1 MSGCRTKFNKK
12 ELKMPG
18 IQSNNQLQ
26 VKKRI
31 LIIDDESTI
40 GISCKRILEQED
52 FEVVFQ
58 QNARNGLKEALS
70 GEYDLIL
77 LDLLLPEID
86 GMEILKT
93 IKSKGITSE
102 VIIITGYATV
112 QTAVEAIK
120 LGAADYISKPFTP
133 AELLINIE
141 KVIKHSDLLKE
152 NIALKQ
158 ELYIHQGFRGII
170 GESPEM
176 NKIFSVIKLAAPTD
190 SNILITGESGT
201 GKELIAQAIHRM
213 SLRKDK
219 PFIACDCSAL
229 TPTLLESE
237 LFGHVKGSF
246 SGAIST
252 KQGLFEVADN
262 GTLFLDEISN
272 ISLEIQS
279 KLLRVLESRK
289 LRRVGDTAERNIN
302 IRLITSSNR
311 DLSKMVAN
319 GDFREDLFYR
329 LQVIPVHLPP
339 LRERNED
346 IINLATTFLDT
357 IRKTSNIRAQYFSP
371 EAIEILEKYQ
381 WPGNIRELKNII
393 ERIAILCDSEIIEPR
408 HLPRELSS
416 LPKGLS
422 FEELPGNWQEFKKY
436 KQNAQK
442 EVLAQI
448 ERQFLIEALKQAEGN
463 VSKAAKNVGMHRT
476 NFHSLL
482 RKYNLSSNN
491 Y

>member
-1 MSGCRTKFNKK
+1 
-12 ELKMPG
+12 MPD

-26 VKKRI
+26 LKKRI

-52 FEVVFQ
+52 FEVVFH

-70 GEYDLIL
+70 GKYDLIL
-77 LDLLLPEID
+77 LDLLLPEIE

-176 NKIFSVIKLAAPTD
+176 KKVFSVIKRAAPTD

-201 GKELIAQAIHRM
+201 GKELIAQAIHRT

-237 LFGHVKGSF
+237 LFGHVRGSF

-289 LRRVGDTAERNIN
+289 LRRVGDTAERTIN
-302 IRLITSSNR
+302 IRLISSSNR
-311 DLSKMVAN
+311 DLSKMVAD

-357 IRKTSNIRAQYFSP
+357 IRKTGNIRAQYFSP
-371 EAIEILEKYQ
+371 EAIEIFEKYQ

-393 ERIAILCDSEIIEPR
+393 ERIAVLCDSEIIEPR
-408 HLPRELSS
+408 HLPGELSS

-422 FEELPGNWQEFKKY
+422 FEELPDNWQDFKKY

-442 EVLAQI
+442 EVLARI
-448 ERQFLIEALKQAEGN
+448 EKQFLIEALKQAKGN
-463 VSKAAKNVGMHRT
+463 VSKAAKSVGMHRT

-482 RKYNLSSNN
+482 RKYNLNSGN

>member
-1 MSGCRTKFNKK
+1 MDDIK
-12 ELKMPG
+12 
-18 IQSNNQLQ
+18 SNNHLK
-26 VKKRI
+26 VRKKV

-40 GISCKRILEQED
+40 GISCKRVLEQED

-58 QNARNGLKEALS
+58 QSARNGLKEALS

-77 LDLLLPEID
+77 LDLLLPEIE

-102 VIIITGYATV
+102 VVIITGYATV

-120 LGAADYISKPFTP
+120 LGAADYIGKPFTSD
-133 AELLINIE
+133 ELLINIK

-152 NIALKQ
+152 NIALKR
-158 ELYIHQGFRGII
+158 ELHIHQGFKGII

-176 NKIFSVIKLAAPTD
+176 KKVFSIIKLAAPTD

-201 GKELIAQAIHRM
+201 GKEVIAQAIHRI

-252 KQGLFEVADN
+252 KQGLFEVANN
-262 GTLFLDEISN
+262 GTLFLDEVSN
-272 ISLEIQS
+272 INLEIQS
-279 KLLRVLESRK
+279 KLLRVLETRK
-289 LRRVGDTAERNIN
+289 LRRVGDTAERTID

-311 DLSKMVAN
+311 DLSKMVKN

-329 LQVIPVHLPP
+329 LQVIPIHLPP
-339 LRERNED
+339 LRERHED
-346 IINLATTFLDT
+346 IITLTTTFLDS
-357 IRKTSNIRAQYFSP
+357 IRRTNDIRAKYFSP
-371 EAIEILEKYQ
+371 EAIEILEEYQ

-393 ERIAILCDSEIIEPR
+393 ERVTILCDSEIIEPR
-408 HLPRELSS
+408 HLPKELSIITKAFS
-416 LPKGLS
+416 L
-422 FEELPGNWQEFKKY
+422 EEYPNNWGEFKKY
-436 KQNAQK
+436 KLNAQK
-442 EVLAQI
+442 ELLAQI
-448 ERQFLIEALKQAEGN
+448 EKQFLADALKHAEGN
-463 VSKAAKNVGMHRT
+463 VSKAAKNVGMQRT